1 METYYIKTTDTASL
15 QDALGRMTEFAM
27 FMAKESGSQDRI
39 DYIKEI
45 LHDDDDILWEVEN

>member
-15 QDALGRMTEFAM
+15 QNALERMIEFDM
-27 FMAKESGSQDRI
+27 FMAKESGSQDRV

-45 LHDDDDILWEVEN
+45 LQDDDILWEVEN